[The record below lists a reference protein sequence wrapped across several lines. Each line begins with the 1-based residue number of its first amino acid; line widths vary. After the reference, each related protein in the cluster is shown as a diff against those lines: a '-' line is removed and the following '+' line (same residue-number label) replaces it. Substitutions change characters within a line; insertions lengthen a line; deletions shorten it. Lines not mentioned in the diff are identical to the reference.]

1 MAYEIISNAY
11 LCRTIRSTKLY
22 ARPNDIKPSAT
33 IIPEG
38 MTFTTSEEY
47 KIGDNRFF
55 KIDKFTNDDT
65 ENDYIGKWIS
75 SAEVE
80 FTKILKE
87 PEPPKEIHPDSSE
100 DVEEWLVTNTS
111 KLTLYASGTAGSG
124 LPMDLPVGSVIAAD
138 LKVNVAIKGD
148 MQTRYRIADMI
159 DPDGNP
165 LFLAIGMWVRY
176 GTEVSIKDDPEI
188 IVVPDVPSLQS
199 TARDKEEAKAKR
211 NGTTYTGNKN
221 KTPRNP
227 KEAAIQ
233 KNRENAKRQ
242 QDVASKVNDFLGK
255 NNIYNWQKTVS
266 GSIVSSVT
274 TANRSYSNSIQAST
288 IEAVRNYE
296 DLDVEYDTAVAEGYR
311 QGYLSTGKSVM
322 GVPIGRMLFV
332 HGMPFQF
339 THYADR
345 RPGSTSQYGNS
356 NEYYE
361 LSKTGSSFT
370 SSRSSGGDFYG
381 RAYEQEI
388 AANIPIMSIVP
399 GEPQFMSLVTGS
411 FVFPTY
417 TKSRKAASAFS
428 GLFQELTG
436 SELAAAVRDA
446 NNSVD
451 GGSLYQYYS
460 MTVNT
465 TEYFKYVNTLCKMSA
480 ILMGLSDFTFNGT
493 KCTSVDWGDYNSTT
507 SGGQD
512 YNLVEEIV
520 GIDGGVSFAYDP
532 GSSITDSLGNSLTD
546 SKFTSLLKGISS
558 SAREAEFVLGTFGK
572 DVNMLSAVDDTD
584 YDSALNQISTSTLG
598 RLFGPQ
604 SIVGRMGTFI
614 KNAGKGMNVRFP
626 QIWADSTSS
635 KSYSV
640 EMHFIAP
647 YATNFCKWRY
657 VLVPF
662 FHCFAL
668 TAPRM
673 KNSLVNYS
681 RPFLIRAYSKG
692 YFNVEMGMITDLTWR
707 RFGDGGDMI
716 SDDGIPTQIDVTMDF
731 TDMYQTMGM
740 SKIDGAWDFLNLTGK
755 GITKQLGLFFNNT
768 GLMDM
773 LGTMSGVNMNRM
785 NIAER
790 LALYWNAFFTV
801 GVEGGLGNFK
811 RSLQD
816 RLRNTYESWISKGM

>member
-11 LCRTIRSTKLY
+11 LCRTLRSTKLY

-38 MTFTTSEEY
+38 MMFTTSEEY

-55 KIDKFTNDDT
+55 KIESITKGE
-65 ENDYIGKWIS
+65 ENPDYIGKWIS
-75 SAEVE
+75 SSEVE

-87 PEPPKEIHPDSSE
+87 PEPPKEVRPDSSE

-111 KLTLYASGTAGSG
+111 KITLYKSGTAGTG
-124 LPMDLPVGSVIAAD
+124 LPMELPVGSVIAAD
-138 LKVNVAIKGD
+138 MKVNVAIKGS

-188 IVVPDVPSLQS
+188 VPIPDVPSLQS
-199 TARDKEEAKAKR
+199 AARDRAEAKAKR

-221 KTPRNP
+221 KTPKNP
-227 KEAAIQ
+227 KQAAIN
-233 KNRENAKRQ
+233 KNKENAKKQ
-242 QDVASKVNDFLGK
+242 KEAMAKAEQAALEANYNSASTRSALA
-255 NNIYNWQKTVS
+255 
-266 GSIVSSVT
+266 SSYQT
-274 TANRSYSNSIQAST
+274 SNRSYSNSSQAAT
-288 IEAVRNYE
+288 VEAARNYA
-296 DLDVEYDTAVAEGYR
+296 DVDVDYDTAVAEGYR
-311 QGYLSTGKSVM
+311 QGYFATGKSVM
-322 GVPIGRMLFV
+322 GTPIGRMLFV

-345 RPGSTSQYGNS
+345 RPGSTSQYGGS
-356 NEYYE
+356 TEYYN
-361 LSKTGSSFT
+361 LSLTGSSFT
-370 SSRSSGGDFYG
+370 SSRSGGGDFYG

-388 AANIPIMSIVP
+388 ASNIPIMSVVP
-399 GEPQFMSLVTGS
+399 GEPQYMSLVTGS

-417 TKSRKAASAFS
+417 IGSRRAGKAFS

-436 SELAAAVRDA
+436 SELAAAVKNA
-446 NNSVD
+446 NESVD
-451 GGSLYQYYS
+451 GGNLYQYYS

-480 ILMGLSDFTFNGT
+480 ILMGLNDFTFNGK
-493 KCTSVDWGDYNSTT
+493 KCPSVDWGDYNSTT

-512 YNLVEEIV
+512 YNMVEEIV
-520 GIDGGVSFAYDP
+520 GVDGGVSFAYDP

-546 SKFTSLLKGISS
+546 SKFTGLLKGISS

-584 YDSALNQISTSTLG
+584 YDSAINTISTSTLG
-598 RLFGPQ
+598 QLFGPQ
-604 SIVGRMGTFI
+604 SMIGRMGTFI

-740 SKIDGAWDFLNLTGK
+740 SKIDGAWDFLNLTGN

-790 LALYWNAFFTV
+790 LALYWNAFYTV
-801 GVEGGLGNFK
+801 GVEAGLGNFK
-811 RSLQD
+811 RSIQD
-816 RLRNTYESWISKGM
+816 RLRNTYESWLTKGM